1 LDEQG
6 DAVDVVDVVDEL
18 LASLMIKRGTAVTDY
33 VIHGVLIGLMVR
45 TTATTTAT
53 TTTIMLRTTAVATKT
68 TDDNGSRQ

>member
-45 TTATTTAT
+45 TTATTT
-53 TTTIMLRTTAVATKT
+53 TIMLRTTAVATKT